1 MKKEKNGLNCFKTFI
16 FPSSQSEFD
25 PDDFSLHFF
34 TFVIYSY
41 FRLISLIEN
50 ACKWTTP
57 WNALFV
63 QNFMV
68 KWALSQTITGQ
79 NVKKCREK
87 GIFRNGPA
95 SLFAGWA
102 IFVLSKAKQ
111 NRNSFSKL
119 SNQTQAVFLIR
130 SSFRRSSNRRLDL
143 VRACPDRLN
152 GDP

>member
-1 MKKEKNGLNCFKTFI
+1 
-16 FPSSQSEFD
+16 
-25 PDDFSLHFF
+25 
-34 TFVIYSY
+34 
-41 FRLISLIEN
+41 
-50 ACKWTTP
+50 
-57 WNALFV
+57 
-63 QNFMV
+63 MV